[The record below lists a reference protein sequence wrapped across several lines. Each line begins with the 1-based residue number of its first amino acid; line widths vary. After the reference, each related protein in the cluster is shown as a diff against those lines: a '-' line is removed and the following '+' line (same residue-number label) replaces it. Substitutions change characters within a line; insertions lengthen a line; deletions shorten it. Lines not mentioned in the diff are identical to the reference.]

1 MPGLIDS
8 ILPPSSQRHLLW
20 QRERECEK
28 GKNEREKW
36 SERERVWKWTLL
48 SNIIQTWRDKYNIF
62 SLICVIKAKQNRTK
76 NKELERGLSEKQKGI
91 IEAKGKYN

>member
-1 MPGLIDS
+1 MT
-8 ILPPSSQRHLLW
+8 
-20 QRERECEK
+20 ERK
-28 GKNEREKW
+28 GVWERQEWEREKW